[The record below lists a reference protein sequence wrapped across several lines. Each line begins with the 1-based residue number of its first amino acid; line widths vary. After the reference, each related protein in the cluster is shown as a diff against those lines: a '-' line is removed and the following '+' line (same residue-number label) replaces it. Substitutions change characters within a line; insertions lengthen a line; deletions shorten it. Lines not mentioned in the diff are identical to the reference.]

1 VIAVELT
8 IWIPAMIG
16 LGLLALVLMFL
27 FVIAC
32 DKV

>member
-1 VIAVELT
+1 VELT

-16 LGLLALVLMFL
+16 LGLLALALMFA
-27 FVIAC
+27 FVLAC

>member
-1 VIAVELT
+1 MNLV
-8 IWIPAMIG
+8 IWIPAMVG
-16 LGLLALVLMFL
+16 LGLLALALMFG

>member
-1 VIAVELT
+1 MELT

-16 LGLLALVLMFL
+16 LGLLALALMFA
-27 FVIAC
+27 FVSAC